1 MTPIPGK
8 PFFGAY
14 DYEKYGNIIIDNF
27 IVEFEDGWRTWVCD
41 KCKDFGLGSV
51 YPDLDDRNQLLLF
64 DIPYEQTD
72 DYKYTYFAAQRH
84 YEWYHKGEYET
95 LQEQQA
101 REQAEIR
108 AEIKAQRAKYAA
120 TVEVKEPEWHDTAV
134 PQTKWVRFKAFF
146 GFESYHG
153 KHRRE
158 DFDDMPAVREVQ
170 RQWSTWHTSV
180 VRDFEGFDLG
190 TWQGQQRLVSKINLN
205 VGYHPYKRKRHRK

>member
-120 TVEVKEPEWHDTAV
+120 TVDVNEPEWHNTDV

-158 DFDDMPAVREVQ
+158 DFDDMPAVREVE
-170 RQWSTWHTSV
+170 RQWRTWHQSV
-180 VRDFEGFDLG
+180 VLEYGHYPLD
-190 TWQGQQRLVSKINLN
+190 TWQGKHCFQSDIQLAR
-205 VGYHPYKRKRHRK
+205 GYHPFKRKKHRK

>member
-41 KCKDFGLGSV
+41 KCENFGLGSV
-51 YPDLDDRNQLLLF
+51 YPFLEDRNQLMLF
-64 DIPYEQTD
+64 DLPYEQTD
-72 DYKYTYFAAQRH
+72 DYKYTYFSAQRH
-84 YEWYHKGEYET
+84 YEWYHKGEYTT
-95 LQEQQA
+95 LEQQQA
-101 REQAEIR
+101 KEAEQIR

-120 TVEVKEPEWHDTAV
+120 EVEAKEPEWHNTDV
-134 PQTKWVRFKAFF
+134 PETKWVRFKQYF

-158 DFDDMPAVREVQ
+158 DYQDMPAVREVK
-170 RQWSTWHTSV
+170 RQWYTWHNSV
-180 VRDFEGFDLG
+180 IRDYKYYDAS
-190 TWQGQQRLVSKINLN
+190 TWQGQQLVLSEVHLTR
-205 VGYHPYKRKRHRK
+205 GYQPFRRKRHRK